1 MAKFIEIQSGS
12 QVRMINVENIV
23 TFAPNYG
30 KFTPQTTIEL
40 DTDIFNEGKL
50 LFSDESYRS
59 FTDRLAA
66 LSDISYKEDE

>member
-1 MAKFIEIQSGS
+1 MAKFIEIQCGRH
-12 QVRMINVENIV
+12 VRMVNVENIV
-23 TFAPNYG
+23 SFAPNYG

-66 LSDISYKEDE
+66 LSDISCTEDE